1 MYTIP
6 LAKDTSSKKSKTKK
20 HSGKGTINYDNGDVY
35 DGAFQGP
42 TAHGIGKMTFKDGRI
57 CEGIWE
63 DGKIEYEGELA
74 DGKPHG
80 RGKKIYPKGD
90 RRRRV

>member
-1 MYTIP
+1 M
-6 LAKDTSSKKSKTKK
+6 KN
-20 HSGKGTINYDNGDVY
+20 HSGRQVDNESNMKTVSAPKGTINYDNGDVY